1 MADAEQYQPS
11 AEELVAAIKEIKEK
25 NPEFG
30 IKRVYTELK
39 VRDMCRCCL
48 FRFRAAFARDAS
60 IAEVRREWVEE
71 DSIGSEP
78 CAPQCNAAC
87 TGPRWCGGRRVWIQR
102 ERAARASDERV

>member
-1 MADAEQYQPS
+1 MGDAAQYQPS

-39 VRDMCRCCL
+39 VRDICRCCL
-48 FRFRAAFARDAS
+48 FRFRPAFAMNAS

-71 DSIGSEP
+71 DSITSEP
-78 CAPQCNAAC
+78 CAPQYNAAC
-87 TGPRWCGGRRVWIQR
+87 AGPKQCGGRRVWIQR